1 MDPLP
6 IPLGGSA
13 LGPDQDDAA
22 AAVPALILKR
32 GAEQVGVDLDG
43 ENLLRNERER
53 QRLVGRQG
61 KVVSVD
67 VIGRRTVVGQR
78 RIEDLALA
86 PLELDDVSHPARPEH
101 DAGHQP
107 EDLLHAGRTGLRD
120 VALVQEVSLQRLP
133 ALLESDGGQVR
144 RRGDLDRLED
154 LHRIAPGDLRP
165 PAARAPPAPS
175 CSVNR
180 PWGSASTR
188 ASAPTAETAAP
199 ATSEP
204 LRFRTTPITVPVA
217 LPVTSSRS
225 ARPKGCPARSRASMP
240 DGPSATWPRIST
252 TTSVGMLHSTT
263 RPELSERAVTTRGS
277 QRFAPAPMMVNAV
290 HSAVTGTSPSGRSFC
305 PSRTQPST
313 TPVSCRGSWG
323 QSAAWTEAGLGVAR
337 MTWTVRPPSATTSR
351 GGAERRVESRTGW

>member
-22 AAVPALILKR
+22 AAVPALVLKR

-53 QRLVGRQG
+53 QRLVGWQG

-86 PLELDDVSHPARPEH
+86 PLELDDVSHPARGEP

-120 VALVQEVSLQRLP
+120 VAFVQEVPLQRLP

-144 RRGDLDRLED
+144 RRGDLDRLEG
-154 LHRIAPGDLRP
+154 LHRLAPGGL
-165 PAARAPPAPS
+165 APPAP
-175 CSVNR
+175 
-180 PWGSASTR
+180 PPP
-188 ASAPTAETAAP
+188 APTAETAAR

-263 RPELSERAVTTRGS
+263 RPELSERAVATRGS